1 MSVLD
6 ELVDGEALELE
17 LAPPEEPLEL
27 WSAEPLVPALPPLE
41 PPPDEALLEG
51 EDALPDG
58 EVEDPAPAE
67 PLIEPDAE
75 PEGEAVEPDGAE
87 LDDEAEPDGEDGE
100 LVAPVDELELEPEG
114 EVLGE
119 VLVVPPRDADPVS
132 SARSHAVR
140 KAPPKAT
147 ETARA
152 RVESFMEPP

>member
-1 MSVLD
+1 MQGRSYWPFFSVSVVAD

-17 LAPPEEPLEL
+17 LAPPEEPVLPFVEL
-27 WSAEPLVPALPPLE
+27 PPVEDDALP
-41 PPPDEALLEG
+41 EG

-87 LDDEAEPDGEDGE
+87 LEDEAEPDGEDGV
-100 LVAPVDELELEPEG
+100 VADELELEPDG
-114 EVLGE
+114 EVLGA
-119 VLVVPPRDADPVS
+119 VLVVPPREAGAL

-147 ETARA
+147 DTARA